1 MIIALVYRRLW
12 LWKNR
17 LVPSIFL
24 FLSLPLVVF
33 LMISLPLKNIIRFSL
48 GGIPYDPVS
57 YTHLTLP
64 TMDSV

>member
-1 MIIALVYRRLW
+1 MISSLINRRLW

-33 LMISLPLKNIIRFSL
+33 LMISLPINGFALWFKAKFTRDISE
-48 GGIPYDPVS
+48 S
-57 YTHLTLP
+57 
-64 TMDSV
+64 